1 MIKYIK
7 TLLLSSLLFFTACEG
22 LVEGINDNPNDIL
35 ISDID
40 ARLFLTGAMLANAQA
55 QVGHLNRIAGMYS
68 GQLVGYTSLY
78 SNIYGFSLSTV
89 ESNGVWSR
97 VYVGTIPNVRHIR
110 SQVPEDN
117 LLVGITKVIEAN
129 AIGSAALIFG
139 DVPYTEVN
147 NPEIEDPK
155 FDDQISV
162 INAAIDLLDEA
173 ISDLAGASSRTLSED
188 IYFEGD
194 ANKWTEA
201 AYTLKARYLLNLRDY
216 AGAYSAAL
224 NGISSEAGSMKYIP
238 RGSPDIAEG
247 DKNMFWTIIS
257 GSRTGDIGNKGS
269 FLLNLVDPTNPDSRN
284 NAKTDET
291 ARHGYYTIEDQSAA
305 SNEGIIQQFE
315 PQNMVT
321 YAENQLILAETA
333 ARTTDFGTA
342 LGHLNDLRAWLN
354 TGSGVNANFQDQP
367 YLYEAYTAD
376 DFTDG
381 GIENTDGIDPTDAL
395 LREIFEERYV
405 SGFGMYLPFNDTRR
419 LRVSDPNLD
428 VPFTMNNGP
437 TPPYAERLPYSF
449 DEINSNEN
457 APEDPGIFAKTPVN
471 Q

>member
-162 INAAIDLLDEA
+162 INAAID
-173 ISDLAGASSRTLSED
+173 
-188 IYFEGD
+188 
-194 ANKWTEA
+194 
-201 AYTLKARYLLNLRDY
+201 
-216 AGAYSAAL
+216 
-224 NGISSEAGSMKYIP
+224 
-238 RGSPDIAEG
+238 
-247 DKNMFWTIIS
+247 
-257 GSRTGDIGNKGS
+257 
-269 FLLNLVDPTNPDSRN
+269 
-284 NAKTDET
+284 
-291 ARHGYYTIEDQSAA
+291 
-305 SNEGIIQQFE
+305 
-315 PQNMVT
+315 
-321 YAENQLILAETA
+321 
-333 ARTTDFGTA
+333 
-342 LGHLNDLRAWLN
+342 
-354 TGSGVNANFQDQP
+354 
-367 YLYEAYTAD
+367 
-376 DFTDG
+376 
-381 GIENTDGIDPTDAL
+381 
-395 LREIFEERYV
+395 
-405 SGFGMYLPFNDTRR
+405 
-419 LRVSDPNLD
+419 
-428 VPFTMNNGP
+428 
-437 TPPYAERLPYSF
+437 
-449 DEINSNEN
+449 
-457 APEDPGIFAKTPVN
+457 
-471 Q
+471 